1 MQKNLK
7 TIIFSTLFITK
18 IAIGQNADVIFTN
31 ANIITAANK
40 GARANS
46 MGIKDGKILFVG
58 DLKTNSQF
66 KNAQT
71 KLIDLKGKTIIPGF
85 NDVHLH
91 PSPETNFNELDH
103 VLKIDTV
110 TSIQSLI
117 KLLSKKASITPKGM
131 LIRARGYNESKLGKE
146 PTCDILDLA
155 STNHPIFITHAS
167 GHKSVANS
175 YLLRINN
182 INKETP
188 NPNGGTFERFS
199 DGSPNG
205 ICKEAAASNLTK
217 NEAIVPFP
225 EKSFQ
230 ELVDNYKNYFNTLL
244 SFGITSIGDA
254 GSDAKR
260 LKIYEQLEATH
271 FPMRFNIMM
280 LDKLLPIMEGG
291 DAHHE
296 TDSWKTLAD
305 FNNATIPQIE
315 TDFLRVKSIKVF
327 HGNSLSGKTCWL
339 YEPYNMVNPATGKN
353 DYYGIQYKRTQAELD
368 SLFLAIHK
376 QGLQICV
383 HSNGDREIDM
393 VLNAFEKVYASGNPL
408 NIHHRIEHCSVI
420 NDSIILRIKKLG
432 VIPVLHNYINELG
445 DLLDP
450 YGEARLNN
458 MFATKSFLNAGILP
472 ALHSDAPVSSY
483 DPRIRWESTVLR
495 TSSAGKVLGP
505 KQCVDAEDALIMYTK
520 GGANATG
527 ELSKKGTLENGKLA
541 DFVIIKENPLQIDAK
556 NLHSIHILET
566 WVNGKMVYK
575 SKKE

>member
-1 MQKNLK
+1 MQKFLN
-7 TIIFSTLFITK
+7 TIIFSSLFIAK
-18 IAIGQNADVIFTN
+18 IAMGQNADVIFTN
-31 ANIITAANK
+31 AQIITATKK
-40 GARANS
+40 GDRANS
-46 MGIKDGKILFVG
+46 MGLKDGKILFVG
-58 DLKTNSQF
+58 DLKTSLQF

-71 KLIDLKGKTIIPGF
+71 KIIDLKGKTIIPGF

-91 PSPETNFNELDH
+91 PNPETNFNELDH
-103 VLKIDTV
+103 VIKIDTV
-110 TSIQSLI
+110 TSIQSLLN
-117 KLLSKKASITPKGM
+117 LLNAKAKITPAGM
-131 LIRARGYNESKLGKE
+131 LIRARGYNESKLGME
-146 PTCDILDLA
+146 PTCKILDQA
-155 STNHPIFITHAS
+155 STKHPIIITHAS
-167 GHKSVANS
+167 GHKSVVNS
-175 YLLRINN
+175 FILN
-182 INKETP
+182 INHIVKETP
-188 NPNGGTFERFS
+188 NPKGGTFERYE

-217 NEAIVPFP
+217 NEAIVPYP
-225 EKSFQ
+225 EKSFE
-230 ELVDNYKNYFNTLL
+230 ELLNNYRKYFSTLL

-254 GSDAKR
+254 GSDINR
-260 LKIYEQLEATH
+260 LKIYYALAAEK

-280 LDKLLPIMEGG
+280 IDKLLPEMEGG

-296 TDSWKTLAD
+296 TDSWKTLND
-305 FNNATIPQIE
+305 FNNASIAQAE

-376 QGLQICV
+376 KGLQIAV

-420 NDSIILRIKKLG
+420 NDSIILRMKKLG

-450 YGEARLNN
+450 YGEDRLNN
-458 MFATKSFLNAGILP
+458 MFATKSFLAAGILP

-483 DPRIRWESTVLR
+483 DPRTRWESTVIR
-495 TSSAGKVLGP
+495 TTSAGKVLGP

-527 ELSKKGTLENGKLA
+527 ELAKKGTLEKGKFA
-541 DFVIIKENPLQIDAK
+541 DFVIINENPLTINPDQI
-556 NLHSIHILET
+556 HSIHINQT
-566 WVNGKMVYK
+566 WVNGIMVYK
-575 SKKE
+575 SVR

>member
-1 MQKNLK
+1 MKK
-7 TIIFSTLFITK
+7 LFINVLV
-18 IAIGQNADVIFTN
+18 IIVCCSNVSFAQDADYIFTN
-31 ANIITAANK
+31 ANIITAASK
-40 GARANS
+40 GAHANA
-46 MGIKDGKILFVG
+46 MAIKGGKIVFVG
-58 DLKTNSQF
+58 DVKNSLQY

-71 KLIDLKGKTIIPGF
+71 KVIDLKGKTIIPGF

-91 PSPETNFNELDH
+91 PNPETSFNELDH
-103 VLKIDTV
+103 VIKVDTV
-110 TSIQSLI
+110 TSISSLI
-117 KLLSKKASITPKGM
+117 KILTDKAKITPEGM
-131 LIRARGYNESKLGKE
+131 LIRARGYNESKLGIE
-146 PTCDILDLA
+146 PTCDILDKA
-155 STNHPIFITHAS
+155 SIKHPIILTHAS
-167 GHKSVANS
+167 GHKSVVNTFI
-175 YLLRINN
+175 LN
-182 INKETP
+182 INQITKETP
-188 NPNGGTFERFS
+188 NPKGGTFERFS

-217 NEAIVPFP
+217 NDAIIPFP
-225 EKSFQ
+225 EKSFT
-230 ELVDNYKNYFNTLL
+230 ELLSNYRKYFNTLL
-244 SFGITSIGDA
+244 SLGITSIGDA
-254 GSDAKR
+254 GSDIKR
-260 LKIYEQLEATH
+260 LEIYQALVAEN

-280 LDKLLPIMEGG
+280 IDRLLPEMEGG

-305 FNNATIPQIE
+305 FNDNSIAQVE

-339 YEPYNMVNPATGKN
+339 YEPYQMVNPSSGLN
-353 DYYGIQYKRTQAELD
+353 DYYGIPYKRTQEQLD

-376 QGLQICV
+376 KGLQIAV

-393 VLNAFEKVYASGNPL
+393 VLKAFEKVYASGNPL

-420 NDSIILRIKKLG
+420 NDRIISKIKQLG

-450 YGEARLNN
+450 YGDERLNN
-458 MFATKSFLNAGILP
+458 MFATKSFLDAGVLP

-495 TSSAGKVLGP
+495 TTSQGKVLGP

-527 ELSKKGTLENGKLA
+527 ELAKKGSLEKGKFA
-541 DFVIIKENPLQIDAK
+541 DFVIIAENPLTMQP
-556 NLHSIHILET
+556 NQLHNIHIQQT
-566 WVNGKMVYK
+566 WVNGLMVFK
-575 SKKE
+575 LAP

>member
-1 MQKNLK
+1 MKHISNFLLLFCILFSK
-7 TIIFSTLFITK
+7 II
-18 IAIGQNADVIFTN
+18 IAQNADIIFTN
-31 ANIITAANK
+31 GNIITAAKK
-40 GARANS
+40 GERANA
-46 MGIKDGKILFVG
+46 MAIKEGKILFVG
-58 DLKTNSQF
+58 DINSALQYKGAKTSI
-66 KNAQT
+66 
-71 KLIDLKGKTIIPGF
+71 IDLKGSTIIPGF

-91 PSPETNFNELDH
+91 PSPESDFTELDH

-110 TSIQSLI
+110 TSINSLI
-117 KLLSKKASITPKGM
+117 KLIAKKASITPKGM

-146 PTCDILDLA
+146 PTCDVLDLA
-155 STNHPIFITHAS
+155 SSQHPIFITPAS

-188 NPNGGTFERFS
+188 NPNGGTFERFK

-205 ICKEAAASNLTK
+205 ICKEAAAFNLTK
-217 NEAIVPFP
+217 NDAIVPYP
-225 EKSFQ
+225 EKSFN
-230 ELVDNYKNYFNTLL
+230 ELLANYKNYFNTLL
-244 SFGITSIGDA
+244 SFGITSVGDA
-254 GSDAKR
+254 GCDSKR
-260 LKIYEQLEATH
+260 LKIYEQLVAEH

-296 TDSWKTLAD
+296 TDAWKTLTAY
-305 FNNATIPQIE
+305 NNATIPKIE

-339 YEPYNMVNPATGKN
+339 NEPYHMINPSTGKY
-353 DYYGIQYKRTQAELD
+353 DYFGIPYKRSQAELD
-368 SLFLAIHK
+368 SLFLAIHH

-383 HSNGDREIDM
+383 HSNGDREIEM
-393 VLNAFEKVYASGNPL
+393 VLKAFEKVVAEGNPL

-420 NDSIILRIKKLG
+420 NDSIINKIKKLG

-450 YGEARLNN
+450 YGEERLNN
-458 MFATKSFLNAGILP
+458 MFATKSFLDAGILP

-483 DPRIRWESTVLR
+483 DTKTRWESTVIR
-495 TSSAGKVLGP
+495 TTAAGKILGP
-505 KQCVDAEDALIMYTK
+505 KQCVDAEDALMMYTK

-527 ELSKKGTLENGKLA
+527 ELSKKGTLEKGKFA
-541 DFVIIKENPLQIDAK
+541 DFVIIKENPLQIDPK
-556 NLHSIHILET
+556 QIHSIHILQT
-566 WVNGKMVYK
+566 WVNGKLVFQ
-575 SKKE
+575 ENL

>member
-1 MQKNLK
+1 MQKILK
-7 TIIFSTLFITK
+7 TIIFSTLFIAK
-18 IAIGQNADVIFTN
+18 IAIGQKADIIFTN
-31 ANIITAANK
+31 AHIITAAKK
-40 GARANS
+40 GDRAQT
-46 MGIKDGKILFVG
+46 MGIKEGKILFVG
-58 DLKTNSQF
+58 DEKTSLQF

-71 KLIDLKGKTIIPGF
+71 KVIDLKGKTIIPGF

-91 PSPETNFNELDH
+91 PNPETNFEELDH
-103 VLKIDTV
+103 ILKIDTV
-110 TSIQSLI
+110 TSIQSLLN
-117 KLLSKKASITPKGM
+117 LLTAKAKITPAGM
-131 LIRARGYNESKLGKE
+131 LIRARGYNESKLGME
-146 PTCDILDLA
+146 PTCKILDAA
-155 STNHPIFITHAS
+155 SITHPIMITHAS
-167 GHKSVANS
+167 GHKSVVNS
-175 YLLRINN
+175 FILN
-182 INKETP
+182 INHITKETP
-188 NPNGGTFERFS
+188 NPKGGTFERFE

-225 EKSFQ
+225 EKSFE
-230 ELVDNYKNYFNTLL
+230 ELLSNYRKYFNTLL
-244 SFGITSIGDA
+244 SLGITSIGDA
-254 GSDAKR
+254 GSDTKR
-260 LKIYEQLEATH
+260 LKIYEALVAAG

-280 LDKLLPIMEGG
+280 IDKLLPEMEGG

-305 FNNATIPQIE
+305 FNNASIAQVE

-339 YEPYNMVNPATGKN
+339 YEPYQMVNPATGKN
-353 DYYGIQYKRTQAELD
+353 DYYGIPYKRSQAELD

-376 QGLQICV
+376 KGLQIAV

-393 VLNAFEKVYASGNPL
+393 VLKAFEKVYASGNPL

-420 NDSIILRIKKLG
+420 NDSIVPKIKKLG

-450 YGEARLNN
+450 YGDDRLNN
-458 MFATKSFLNAGILP
+458 MFATHSFLAAGILP

-483 DPRIRWESTVLR
+483 DPRTRWESTVIR
-495 TSSAGKVLGP
+495 TNSKGKVLGP

-527 ELSKKGTLENGKLA
+527 ELSKKGTLEKGKFA
-541 DFVIIKENPLQIDAK
+541 DFVIIQENPLTINPQQI
-556 NLHSIHILET
+556 HGIHLLET
-566 WVNGKMVYK
+566 WVNGKRVF
-575 SKKE
+575 SAAP

>member
-1 MQKNLK
+1 MKKYIYTLILL
-7 TIIFSTLFITK
+7 IISCSK
-18 IAIGQNADVIFTN
+18 IIAQNADVIFIN
-31 ANIITAANK
+31 ANIITAAEK
-40 GARANS
+40 GARGNS
-46 MGIKDGKILFVG
+46 MALEAGKIVYVG
-58 DLKTNSQF
+58 DVKSTIKF

-71 KLIDLKGKTIIPGF
+71 KIIDLKGKTIIPGF

-103 VLKIDTV
+103 IIKIDTV
-110 TSIQSLI
+110 TSIKSLI
-117 KLLSKKASITPKGM
+117 QLLTQKANITPKGM
-131 LIRARGYNESKLGKE
+131 LIMARGYNESKLGME
-146 PTCDILDLA
+146 PTCEVLDLA
-155 STNHPIFITHAS
+155 SKDHPIYITHAS

-182 INKETP
+182 ITKETP

-205 ICKEAAASNLTK
+205 ICKEAAASGLTK
-217 NEAIVPFP
+217 NEAIIPYP
-225 EKSFQ
+225 EKSFND
-230 ELVDNYKNYFNTLL
+230 LLKNYRSYFTKLL
-244 SFGITSIGDA
+244 SLGITSIGDA
-254 GSDAKR
+254 GSDTKR
-260 LKIYEQLEATH
+260 LKIYKALVAEN

-305 FNNATIPQIE
+305 FENEKIEQIE

-339 YEPYNMVNPATGKN
+339 HEPYDMINPATGKN
-353 DYYGIQYKRTQAELD
+353 DYYGIPYKRTQTELD

-376 QGLQICV
+376 NGLQICV
-383 HSNGDREIDM
+383 HSNGDREIEM
-393 VLNAFEKVYASGNPL
+393 VLKAFEKVYASGNPL
-408 NIHHRIEHCSVI
+408 NMHHRIEHCSVI
-420 NDSIILRIKKLG
+420 NDSIIYKIKKLG

-450 YGEARLNN
+450 YGEDRLNN
-458 MFATKSFLNAGILP
+458 MFATKSFLDAGILP
-472 ALHSDAPVSSY
+472 ALHSDAPVSNY

-495 TSSAGKVLGP
+495 TTNSGKILGP
-505 KQCVDAEDALIMYTK
+505 KQRITAEEALIMYTK

-527 ELSKKGTLENGKLA
+527 ELAKKGTLEKGKFA
-541 DFVIIKENPLQIDAK
+541 DFVIIKENPLEINPSEIHQ
-556 NLHSIHILET
+556 LHLLET
-566 WVNGKMVYK
+566 WVNGKLVYEQK
-575 SKKE
+575 